1 MNSLQ
6 RIILID
12 SYMPGVFELKVDAHT
27 NICGINASGKTT
39 LQRLLLVF
47 YGELPSNVVPKTR
60 DSFEKWY
67 LPRSSSYIVYEY
79 VNHNGELK
87 QVVLS
92 SSLDNKSVNYRFIDK
107 AYCQSDYIKSSV
119 DNLHEFYNSQDLARQ
134 LKAAKIDCSGQLTVM
149 EYRAVIQNDANL
161 ARSLSSHKEIKASI
175 RQYSLCGAGHSIRH
189 IEKLV
194 RAIHTKNGKMA
205 AIKSMVAA
213 ILEEEFVQSPSLKI
227 KADNVKN
234 WANET
239 LAIEELSGRR
249 QDIIKL
255 SEMDRQIAGIE
266 QQLGDDA
273 GLFER
278 AIVKCAQAIEDDSKY
293 IGELKDNKDRLE
305 TDWSNRLSDLNM
317 DISAAKSSYQ
327 TGQNELSR
335 IASRYNEYLASD
347 IEQVLRNLPFLPAW
361 QKDIL
366 DQREHYSMLTHEHSD
381 IMGVYQTRL
390 NAINENETSQAEK
403 ERGALSQLQDD
414 LSKKTDVRQQENH
427 SAESKH
433 HKELDELTN
442 HYQQKTNQL
451 STEIAGL
458 KGQMSSMSST
468 EEEALEIEAID
479 QCLNESD
486 LEKND
491 LIKDENKADKALRQ
505 AVYNQSELSIA
516 YQDARRQVAKYED
529 SLEMA
534 TKLCFPEVGTLL
546 QFLRTEMPEWT
557 DNIGKIISPDLLQRK
572 DLKPSAA
579 AESNTMF
586 GLALDLKAIDATA
599 YARNEAQLQEDV
611 RSIKESLRLEKLVA
625 YECSSTLAKANDAV
639 DQANKA
645 VVLANS
651 QISTIDKKIEDIK
664 HEKSILRERHK
675 SGLIKRKET
684 IAADIKKLEASL
696 VTITNEMN
704 EAITQIKETF
714 SAYFMELKV
723 LHDDAINELNEQIK
737 LSRERLTAIAQN
749 AQKSKKDAKQFYE
762 DTLADRG
769 INEKTIAECKSK
781 IDDLETRINETQHR
795 RQEANEFKDWKV
807 TALETRKPQLLNQV
821 ASDQELERSL
831 KIELSEA
838 DSAHKK
844 YLQGI
849 NCQLKGLFDAIGQL
863 RNNLN
868 NAERIVG
875 NIKSMG
881 INASKDESVLVDL
894 NALDGRRVIVDSRV
908 IDMDQ
913 KRKKLKEEVDKIDAM
928 INKSGASKLSE
939 VWEKARADSDK
950 GIGDIDNHVLVGE
963 LEIIFNTLLPQLS
976 KTLLDEGRNYGTV
989 IKSYFDVLADVNH
1002 KISAQ
1007 SSRITRNIEADLEL
1021 DGVSESSVN
1030 IISKISK
1037 LDYWGDLNNFMAHF
1051 EKWRETGYA
1060 QQPGIEYIKSIKDV
1074 SSILSRNTTDKI
1086 SIADLL
1092 DIEIRLKEG
1101 NSHLVIKTD
1110 QEMTDSSSQGM
1121 AYLIL
1126 CKFLLA
1132 FTRMLRGHADQI
1144 IHWPI
1149 DELGT
1154 LHVTYIE
1161 KVFKACDRNNII
1173 IVGAFPNSD
1182 LNILKLFTNR
1192 YMMNPKTKVLSAM
1205 RPQQSLLA
1213 KRISE
1218 LTSSQNNLETV
1229 DE

>member
-12 SYMPGVFELKVDAHT
+12 SYMPGVSELKVDAHT

-79 VNHNGELK
+79 FSHKGELK

-107 AYCQSDYIKSSV
+107 AYCQSDYIKSSA
-119 DNLHEFYNSQDLARQ
+119 DDLYEFYNPQDLARQ
-134 LKAAKIDCSGQLTVM
+134 LKSAKIDCSGQLTVM
-149 EYRAVIQNDANL
+149 GYRAVIQNDANL

-175 RQYSLCGAGHSIRH
+175 RQYSLCGSGHSIRH

-205 AIKSMVAA
+205 AIKSMIAA
-213 ILEEEFVQSPSLKI
+213 ILEEDFVQSPSLKI
-227 KADNVKN
+227 KAENVKN

-255 SEMDRQIAGIE
+255 SDMDRQITDIE
-266 QQLGDDA
+266 QQLSDDVW
-273 GLFER
+273 LFER
-278 AIVKCAQAIEDDSKY
+278 AIVKCAQTIEEDNKLMDD
-293 IGELKDNKDRLE
+293 LKDKKDRLE
-305 TDWSNRLSDLNM
+305 TDWSNRLSELNM
-317 DISAAKSSYQ
+317 AISATKSAYQ

-335 IASRYNEYLASD
+335 IESRYNEYLDSG
-347 IEQVLRNLPFLPAW
+347 IEQILRNLPFIPAW
-361 QKDIL
+361 QKDL
-366 DQREHYSMLTHEHSD
+366 LEQREQYNMLTHEHGD
-381 IMGVYQTRL
+381 ISQVYQTRL

-403 ERGALSQLQDD
+403 ERSALSHLQDV
-414 LSKKTDVRQQENH
+414 LSKKKDVRQEETR
-427 SAESKH
+427 SAESKQN
-433 HKELDELTN
+433 KELDGLTK

-458 KGQMSSMSST
+458 KGQITHMSST
-468 EEEALEIEAID
+468 EGEVLEIEAID
-479 QCLNESD
+479 QRINDSD
-486 LEKND
+486 LEKNG
-491 LIKDENKADKALRQ
+491 LIKAKNKADDTLRQ
-505 AVYNQSELSIA
+505 ALKNQSELSTA
-516 YQDARRQVAKYED
+516 YQDARRQVAKTEE

-534 TKLCFPEVGTLL
+534 TKLCYPKDGSLL

-557 DNIGKIISPDLLQRK
+557 GNIGKIISPDLLQRK
-572 DLKPSAA
+572 DLKPVAA
-579 AESNTMF
+579 TGSNAVF
-586 GLALDLKAIDATA
+586 GLTLDLKAIDAPA
-599 YARNEAQLQEDV
+599 YARNEAQLLEDV

-625 YECSSTLAKANDAV
+625 DECSNALAKANDTV

-664 HEKSILRERHK
+664 HEKSMLRERHK
-675 SGLIKRKET
+675 SELIKRKEAV
-684 IAADIKKLEASL
+684 AADIKKLEASL
-696 VTITNEMN
+696 VIVSNEMN
-704 EAITQIKETF
+704 DAIAQIKETF
-714 SAYFMELKV
+714 STYFMELKV
-723 LHDDAINELNEQIK
+723 LHDDAINELDEQIK
-737 LSRERLTAIAQN
+737 LSRERLTAIAQD

-762 DTLADRG
+762 DTLAERG
-769 INEKTIAECKSK
+769 IDEKTIVECKSK
-781 IDDLETRINETQHR
+781 IDDLDSRINETQHR

-807 TALETRKPQLLNQV
+807 TALEIRKPQLLKQV
-821 ASDQELERSL
+821 ASKQERERSL
-831 KIELSEA
+831 KIELSDAE
-838 DSAHKK
+838 SVYKK
-844 YLQGI
+844 NLQNI
-849 NCQLKGLFDAIGQL
+849 KSQLRGLSDAIGQL
-863 RNNLN
+863 RNNQT
-868 NAERIVG
+868 NAERIVRDI
-875 NIKSMG
+875 NSLG
-881 INASKDESVLVDL
+881 ISASKAEPVLVDL
-894 NALDGRRVIVDSRV
+894 NALEGHMVIVE
-908 IDMDQ
+908 
-913 KRKKLKEEVDKIDAM
+913 KRTREMGLQRRKLKEAIDKIDAM

-939 VWEKARADSDK
+939 VWEKARSYSDK
-950 GIGDIDNHVLVGE
+950 GAGDIDNHALVGE

-989 IKSYFDVLADVNH
+989 IKNYFDVLADVNH

-1060 QQPGIEYIKSIKDV
+1060 QQPGTEYIESIKDV
-1074 SSILSRNTTDKI
+1074 SSILSRNATDKI

-1132 FTRMLRGHADQI
+1132 FTRMLRGHADQV

-1173 IVGAFPNSD
+1173 IVGAFPNTD

-1205 RPQQSLLA
+1205 RPQQGLLA
-1213 KRISE
+1213 QRISA
-1218 LTSSQNNLETV
+1218 LNSPKNNLEVV